1 MPEQSANNEELTSAE
16 LDIRQRRDRD
26 GFLTLELGGE
36 LDLSTVDQLDTQ
48 LRQLRHESYQ
58 VRLDL
63 SQLSFIDSR
72 GLQLIIL
79 ALEDARRDGWELEV
93 EREVS
98 PQVQCVVNVSGIAP
112 YLWPDKSD

>member
-26 GFLTLELGGE
+26 GFLTLELVGE
-36 LDLSTVDQLDTQ
+36 LDLATAESLATR

-63 SQLSFIDSR
+63 SRLSFIDSR
-72 GLQLIIL
+72 GLQLILL

-93 EREVS
+93 GREVS
-98 PQVQCVVNVSGIAP
+98 PQVENVVSVSGIAP
-112 YLWPDKSD
+112 YLWPPKPD